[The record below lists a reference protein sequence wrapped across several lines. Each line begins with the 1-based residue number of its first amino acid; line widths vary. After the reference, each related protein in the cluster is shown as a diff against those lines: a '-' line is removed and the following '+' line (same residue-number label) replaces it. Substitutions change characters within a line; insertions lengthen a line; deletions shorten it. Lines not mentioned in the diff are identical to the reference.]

1 MKTNRALTPVFL
13 VLFATLGWAQDL
25 PDPGRRLSKTEQAMD
40 PEKLLVEQQRKAA
53 AERES
58 EVFRGVRRDPELC
71 ERARLNKQISCG
83 APHSHH
89 SRSMQCTAAHA
100 YLDENCY

>member
-1 MKTNRALTPVFL
+1 MKINRALTPVFL
-13 VLFATLGWAQDL
+13 FFFVSLAWAQDL
-25 PDPGRRLSKTEQAMD
+25 PDPGRRLSKTEQEMD
-40 PEKLLVEQQRKAA
+40 PEKLLLEQQRKAA
-53 AERES
+53 ARS
-58 EVFRGVRRDPELC
+58 DVFRTERYRDPEIC

-83 APHSHH
+83 APHSHQ